1 MKSIITLFLCAA
13 SLLSPAAKGQQ
24 TSQPQQAQPA
34 KPTSLDDDPM
44 FQKLSPEQQAW
55 ARQMN
60 DKLNKAVADRKT
72 AIGQLADE
80 AEKQARESANPNA
93 APHYVYTAVASNN
106 APAPN
111 AQPAKPAAPSPC
123 AVTPKKPGFFDRLK
137 QHAKQTLQKQ
147 ADKADAQ
154 ISKASKGNVD
164 GGVKDATTSAVNQ
177 ANQPDP
183 CTPIKGQSPK
193 Q

>member
-1 MKSIITLFLCAA
+1 MKSIITLFLCAG
-13 SLLSPAAKGQQ
+13 LLPSPAARGQQ
-24 TSQPQQAQPA
+24 TSQPQQAQPTTT
-34 KPTSLDDDPM
+34 PSLDDDPV

-55 ARQMN
+55 ARRMN
-60 DKLNKAVADRKT
+60 DKLNKAVADRRT
-72 AIGQLADE
+72 AISQLADE
-80 AEKQARESANPNA
+80 AEKQARESASPNA
-93 APHYVYTAVASNN
+93 APHYVYTATASNN
-106 APAPN
+106 VPAPN

-123 AVTPKKPGFFDRLK
+123 AVTPKKPSFFDKLK

-164 GGVKDATTSAVNQ
+164 GGVKDATTNAVNQ
-177 ANQPDP
+177 ANPPDP
-183 CTPIKGQSPK
+183 CAPNKGQTPK